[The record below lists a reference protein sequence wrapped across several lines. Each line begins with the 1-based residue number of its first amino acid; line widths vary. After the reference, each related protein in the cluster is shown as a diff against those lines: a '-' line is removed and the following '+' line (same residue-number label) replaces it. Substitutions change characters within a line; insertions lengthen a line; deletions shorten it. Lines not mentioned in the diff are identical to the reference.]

1 MNFTMRRAF
10 ALFLLL
16 PVLALV
22 PLSASAGEKLL
33 TVVELYTSQGCSSCP
48 PADAYLGEL
57 AERDDLLA
65 LSFHVDYW
73 DYIGWKD
80 PFASPLYTQRQRD
93 YASMFGLRYVY
104 TPQMVV
110 QGNLQATGSNR
121 PGIESAIASQRNL
134 GNVRMTLR
142 RGADGRPVLSI
153 PAAQTVDEDFN
164 LWLVVY
170 DREYTT
176 AVKRGENRGRTITNR
191 NVVRALERI
200 GTWNGEAME
209 TPLNVADMGDGR
221 GDACAVIL
229 QSGRTGHIRGAAKLA
244 LDGGRS

>member
-1 MNFTMRRAF
+1 MKK
-10 ALFLLL
+10 ALSL
-16 PVLALV
+16 LALV
-22 PLSASAGEKLL
+22 PALALGAIPAAADDKLL

-57 AERDDLLA
+57 AERDDVLA

-80 PFASPLYTQRQRD
+80 PFGSPRHTQRQRD
-93 YASMFGLRYVY
+93 YAQTFNLRYVY
-104 TPQMVV
+104 TPQMVI

-121 PGIESAIASQRNL
+121 PGIESAIATQRHTNL
-134 GNVRMTLR
+134 RNVRMSLKK
-142 RGADGRPVLSI
+142 GADGRPVLTI
-153 PAAQTVDEDFN
+153 PPSTRVKEE
-164 LWLVVY
+164 LEVWLVVY

-176 AVKRGENRGRTITNR
+176 AVKRGENRGRSITNR

-200 GTWNGEAME
+200 GAWNGEAMQ
-209 TPLNVADMGDGR
+209 TPLTVADMGGGK

-229 QSGRTGHIRGAAKLA
+229 QSARTGHILGAAKLS

>member
-1 MNFTMRRAF
+1 MRRAI
-10 ALFLLL
+10 ALILLL
-16 PVLALV
+16 PVLALGS
-22 PLSASAGEKLL
+22 LSATAGEKLL

-80 PFASPLYTQRQRD
+80 PFASPVHTQRQRD

-134 GNVRMTLR
+134 GNVAVSLH
-142 RGADGRPVLSI
+142 RGADGQPVLSI
-153 PAAQTVDEDFN
+153 PATQKVDEELN
-164 LWLVVY
+164 VWLVVY

-176 AVKRGENRGRTITNR
+176 AVKRGENRGRSITNR
-191 NVVRALERI
+191 NVVRALERV
-200 GTWNGEAME
+200 GTWRGEAME
-209 TPLNVADMGDGR
+209 KPLSLADMSDGS

-229 QSGRTGHIRGAAKLA
+229 QSVRTGHIRGAAKLA